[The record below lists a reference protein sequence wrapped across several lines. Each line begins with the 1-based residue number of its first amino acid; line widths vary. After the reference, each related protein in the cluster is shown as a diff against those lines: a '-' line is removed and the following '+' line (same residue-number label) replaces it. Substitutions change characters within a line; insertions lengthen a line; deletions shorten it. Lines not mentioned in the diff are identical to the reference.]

1 MNKSD
6 TEPRPSLVPR
16 LIALAGLAHRAMTL
30 GVRGLVVDE
39 AKRVLLVRHTYVSG
53 WFLPGGGVEGGETL
67 TASLAREL
75 AEEGNIEILG
85 APLLHGI
92 YFNRST
98 SPRDHVALYIVRDFR
113 QTAPHVPNREIAES
127 RFFAVDALPQATTR
141 ATRARIDEALFG
153 AAISAYW

>member
-1 MNKSD
+1 MNKSKR
-6 TEPRPSLVPR
+6 EPRSRLAPR
-16 LIALAGLAHRAMTL
+16 LIAFAGLAHRAMTL

-39 AKRVLLVRHTYVSG
+39 ARQVLLVRHTYVAG

-67 TASLAREL
+67 TQSLTREL

-113 QTAPHVPNREIAES
+113 QTAPHVPDREIEEA
-127 RFFAVDALPQATTR
+127 RFFAADALPEATTR
-141 ATRARIDEALFG
+141 ATRARIDEALYG
-153 AAISAYW
+153 APASAYW

>member
-1 MNKSD
+1 MRNTYMWS
-6 TEPRPSLVPR
+6 ESGLVPR
-16 LIALAGLAHRAMTL
+16 LITFAGLAHRAMTL

-39 AKRVLLVRHTYVSG
+39 ARQVLLVRHTYVSG

-67 TASLAREL
+67 TRSLEREL

-92 YFNRST
+92 YLNRAT
-98 SPRDHVALYIVRDFR
+98 SSRDHVALYLVRNFR
-113 QTAPHVPNREIAES
+113 QTAPYTPNREIAEA
-127 RFFAVDALPQATTR
+127 RFFSADALPEGTTR

-153 AAISAYW
+153 AAVSAYW